1 MTTLLKKLL
10 SGKSTT
16 IISAAVIVAAAS
28 LASRLLGILRDRI
41 LAGEFGAGSELDIY
55 YAAFRLPD
63 LVYSLIVAGAL
74 SAGFIP
80 IFAELVNGHKH
91 PRNAWRVANGVLNIL
106 IVGLAIICALFAIF
120 APWIMP
126 VITPGFGSEKLELTI
141 LLSRIMFLSP
151 FFLGL
156 SAVFGGIL
164 QTYKRFILYSL
175 APIFYN
181 VGIIIGALFFVDVW
195 GLEGL
200 AIGVVLGAFLH
211 MAIQIPGAY
220 VLGWRYEAI
229 MPWHDKH
236 IIKIGKMMVPRVLS
250 LAVNNINL
258 IIITAIASTLA
269 AGSIAVFNLANNLQY
284 FPIGIIGFSF
294 AIAAFPTISEFA
306 AEKSWVKYKKA
317 FSNTVRDILFFI
329 IPASVIFLL
338 LRAQIVR
345 VVLGYGQ
352 FTWEDTIL
360 TADALAFFA
369 LSLFAQSILPLL
381 VRMFFAI
388 KDTTI
393 PFLSAF
399 VSVLLNVI
407 LSLWLINLFGVVGL
421 ALAFSI
427 SSIFNVVLLW
437 VILRAKVGYLYE
449 YPIIRSLYKTTVA
462 ALAMGLVIQVSKIVI
477 EPFLN
482 MQKFWGIFTQGAF
495 AAILGLLVYGA
506 ICLILRSPEMLN
518 FKASVQRRLFKKYYK
533 PKEGIDIAGKV

>member
-16 IISAAVIVAAAS
+16 IISAAVIVASAS
-28 LASRLLGILRDRI
+28 LASRLLGVIRDRI

-80 IFAELVNGHKH
+80 IFAELVNGHKF
-91 PRNAWRVANGVLNIL
+91 PKNAWHVANGVLNIL
-106 IVGLAIICALFAIF
+106 LIFLAIICLLLAIF
-120 APWIMP
+120 APWIIP
-126 VITPGFGSEKLELTI
+126 LLAPGFDSEQLELTI
-141 LLSRIMFLSP
+141 LLSRIMFMSP

-156 SAVFGGIL
+156 SALFGGVL
-164 QTYKRFILYSL
+164 QTYKRFLLYSI

-181 VGIIIGALFFVDVW
+181 LGIIIGALFFVDIW
-195 GLEGL
+195 GLKGL
-200 AIGVVLGAFLH
+200 AVGVILGAFLH
-211 MAIQIPGAY
+211 MSVQIPGAY
-220 VLGWRYEAI
+220 ALGWRYELTL
-229 MPWHDKH
+229 PWQDKY
-236 IIKIGKMMVPRVLS
+236 IRKIGKMMIPRIMS
-250 LAVNNINL
+250 LAVSNINL
-258 IIITAIASTLA
+258 IIITAIASTMA

-306 AEKSWVKYKKA
+306 ADKSWLKYKKA

-329 IPASVIFLL
+329 VPASVIFLL

-345 VVLGYGQ
+345 VVLGSGQ

-369 LSLFAQSILPLL
+369 LSLFAQSILPLI

-388 KDTTI
+388 KDTTV

-407 LSLWLINLFGVVGL
+407 LSLWLIQDLGVAGL

-437 VILRAKVGYLYE
+437 VILRVKVGYLYE
-449 YPIIRSLYKTTVA
+449 YPIVRSLYKITVA
-462 ALAMGLVIQVSKIVI
+462 ALAMGLVIQVTKVVV
-477 EPFLN
+477 EPYLN
-482 MQKFWGIFTQGAF
+482 MQKFWGIATQGAI
-495 AAILGLLVYGA
+495 AAILGLIVYGS

-533 PKEGIDIAGKV
+533 PKEGINIVGKV

>member
-1 MTTLLKKLL
+1 MTTWLKKILN
-10 SGKSTT
+10 GKSTT

-28 LASRLLGILRDRI
+28 LASRLLGVLRDRI
-41 LAGEFGAGSELDIY
+41 LAGEFGAGNELDIY

-80 IFAELVNGHKH
+80 IFSELVSGRKNPKE
-91 PRNAWRVANGVLNIL
+91 AWHVANGVLNIL
-106 IVGLAIICALFAIF
+106 IVGLALVCAALAIA
-120 APWIMP
+120 APWVVPLIA
-126 VITPGFGSEKLELTI
+126 PGFASDKLALTVT
-141 LLSRIMFLSP
+141 LSRIMFLSP

-156 SAVFGGIL
+156 SALFGGVL
-164 QTYKRFILYSL
+164 QTYKRFLLYSI

-181 VGIIIGALFFVDVW
+181 LGIIFGALFLVDRW
-195 GLEGL
+195 GLNGL
-200 AIGVVLGAFLH
+200 AYGVILGAFLH
-211 MAIQIPGAY
+211 MAVQIPGAY
-220 VLGWRYEAI
+220 VLGWRYALVL
-229 MPWHDKH
+229 PWQDPR
-236 IIKIGKMMVPRVLS
+236 IRKIGKMMVPRVLS
-250 LAVNNINL
+250 LGMNNLNL

-306 AEKSWVKYKKA
+306 AEQAWSKYKKA

-329 IPASVIFLL
+329 IPASIIFLM

-345 VVLGYGQ
+345 VVLGYGE
-352 FTWEDTIL
+352 FSWEDTIL

-393 PFLSAF
+393 PFLSAC

-407 LSLWLINLFGVVGL
+407 LSLWLIGPLGVAGL

-427 SSIFNVVLLW
+427 SSIFNVALLW
-437 VILRAKVGYLYE
+437 VILRVKVGYLYE
-449 YPIIRSLYKTTVA
+449 FPIIQSLYKMTVG
-462 ALAMGLVIQVSKIVI
+462 ALAMGLVIQLTKYLI

-482 MQKFWGIFTQGAF
+482 MQKFWGIFTQGAI
-495 AAILGLLVYGA
+495 AGGLGLIVYCL

-518 FKASVQRRLFKKYYK
+518 FKASIQRKLFKKAYQ
-533 PKEGIDIAGKV
+533 PSEGIDLAGKV

>member
-28 LASRLLGILRDRI
+28 LASRLLGVLRDRI

-106 IVGLAIICALFAIF
+106 VVGLAILCALLAIF
-120 APWIMP
+120 APWIIP
-126 VITPGFGSEKLELTI
+126 VITPGFDSEKLELTI

-164 QTYKRFILYSL
+164 QTYKRFILYSF

-181 VGIIIGALFFVDVW
+181 VGIIIGALFFVDIW
-195 GLEGL
+195 GLKGL
-200 AIGVVLGAFLH
+200 AIGVVIGAFLH
-211 MAIQIPGAY
+211 MAVQIPGAY
-220 VLGWRYEAI
+220 ILGWRYQAT
-229 MPWHDKH
+229 MPWQDKN
-236 IIKIGKMMVPRVLS
+236 IIKIGKMMVPRVMS

-407 LSLWLINLFGVVGL
+407 LSLWLINYFGVVGL

-437 VILRAKVGYLYE
+437 IILRAKVGYLYE
-449 YPIIRSLYKTTVA
+449 YPIIRSLYKISVA

>member
-1 MTTLLKKLL
+1 MKTFLKKIL

-16 IISAAVIVAAAS
+16 IISAAIIVAAAS
-28 LASRLLGILRDRI
+28 MASRLLGVLRDRI

-80 IFAELVNGHKH
+80 IFAGLVNNRK
-91 PRNAWRVANGVLNIL
+91 NLKEAWRVANGVLNIL
-106 IVGLAIICALFAIF
+106 VVSLALICLILALAAHLIVPLIA
-120 APWIMP
+120 
-126 VITPGFGSEKLELTI
+126 PGFDGDKLELTV
-141 LLSRIMFLSP
+141 LLSRIMFFSP

-156 SAVFGGIL
+156 SALFGGIL
-164 QTYKRFILYSL
+164 QTFKRFLLYSL

-181 VGIIIGALFFVDVW
+181 LGIIAGALFFVDIW
-195 GLEGL
+195 GLAGL
-200 AIGVVLGAFLH
+200 AYGVVLGAFLH
-211 MAIQIPGAY
+211 MAVQIPGAY
-220 VLGWRYEAI
+220 ILGWRYRPLMMLRDRNI
-229 MPWHDKH
+229 V
-236 IIKIGKMMVPRVLS
+236 KIGRMMLPRVLS
-250 LAVNNINL
+250 LGVNNINL
-258 IIITAIASTLA
+258 IVITAIASTLA
-269 AGSIAVFNLANNLQY
+269 AGSIAVFNLSNNLQY

-306 AEKSWVKYKKA
+306 ADKSWLKYKKA

-345 VVLGYGQ
+345 VVLGYGR
-352 FTWEDTIL
+352 FSWEDTLL

-369 LSLFAQSILPLL
+369 LSLFAQALLPLL
-381 VRMFFAI
+381 IRMFFAI

-393 PFLSAF
+393 PFMAAF
-399 VSVLLNVI
+399 SSVLLNII
-407 LSLWLINLFGVVGL
+407 LSLWLINYLGVVGL

-427 SSIFNVVLLW
+427 SSIFNMILLW
-437 VILRAKVGYLYE
+437 VILRIKVGYLYE
-449 YPIIRSLYKTTVA
+449 LPIIQSLYKISVA
-462 ALAMGLVIQVSKIVI
+462 ALAMGLVVQVTKYVI

-482 MQKFWGIFTQGAF
+482 MQKFWGIFTQGAV
-495 AAILGLLVYGA
+495 AGILGLVVYCL

-518 FKASVQRRLFKKYYK
+518 FKASIQRKLFKKAYK
-533 PKEGIDIAGKV
+533 PSEGIDQAGKV

>member
-28 LASRLLGILRDRI
+28 LASRLLGVIRDRI

-80 IFAELVNGHKH
+80 IFAELVNGHKF
-91 PRNAWRVANGVLNIL
+91 PKNAWHIANGVLNIL
-106 IVGLAIICALFAIF
+106 IIFLAVVCLLLAII
-120 APWIMP
+120 APWIIP
-126 VITPGFGSEKLELTI
+126 LLAPGFDDESIQITI
-141 LLSRIMFLSP
+141 VLSRIIFMSP

-156 SAVFGGIL
+156 SALFGGIL
-164 QTYKRFILYSL
+164 QTFKRFLLYSL

-181 VGIIIGALFFVDVW
+181 LGIIIGALFFVDLW
-195 GLEGL
+195 GLKGL
-200 AIGVVLGAFLH
+200 AIGVILGAFLH
-211 MAIQIPGAY
+211 MAVQIPGAY
-220 VLGWRYEAI
+220 ALGWRYEFTL
-229 MPWHDKH
+229 PWQDRH
-236 IIKIGKMMVPRVLS
+236 IRKIAKMMVPRIMS
-250 LAVNNINL
+250 LGMNNLNL

-269 AGSIAVFNLANNLQY
+269 VGSIAVFNLANNLQY

-306 AEKSWVKYKKA
+306 AEKSWLKYKKA
-317 FSNTVRDILFFI
+317 FSNTIRDILFFI
-329 IPASVIFLL
+329 VPASTIFLL

-345 VVLGYGQ
+345 VVLGSGQ

-399 VSVLLNVI
+399 VSVLMNVI
-407 LSLWLINLFGVVGL
+407 LSLWFVQYLGVAGL
-421 ALAFSI
+421 ALAFSV

-437 VILRAKVGYLYE
+437 VILRIKVGYLYE
-449 YPIIRSLYKTTVA
+449 YPIIRSLYKISVA
-462 ALAMGLVIQVSKIVI
+462 TLAMGLVIQVTKVVV

-482 MQKFWGIFTQGAF
+482 MQKFWGIFSQGAI
-495 AAILGLLVYGA
+495 AATLGLIVYGS
-506 ICLILRSPEMLN
+506 ICLMLRSPEMLN